1 MNFKFLAE
9 SPWKK
14 QHSREG
20 FASPRQRAKSP
31 GFKSAS
37 HTDRFIPYRVNE
49 HESSFIMDVEDRSQS
64 ENQLPQAEQ
73 DAGDEISKKCMSNT
87 PSNYLSLLQ
96 IHVIS
101 SFQEEGL
108 FLDENKGMPNQLVP
122 KVNRNFL
129 KYKKQKKNVLENSL
143 TDYSPFK
150 SQINKSPIPKSLRKI
165 PKLPYKILDAPS
177 LLDDYYLNLVDWSSS
192 NELGIGL
199 DSTVYIW
206 SAKTT
211 KAIKAYENEDGDPIC
226 SVSWNQG
233 SNYLA
238 IGENDGSLK
247 IFDVESNKIVTD
259 ILIHDCRIGSLA
271 WNDNIIS
278 SGSRDRTIQN
288 RDIRCPN
295 VCQFKSLGHKQEV
308 CGLKWSPDRKFLASG
323 GNDNK
328 LFIWNLKTQTEMIR
342 FGDHQAAVKALAW
355 NPRQPS
361 VLASGGGKSDRTI
374 KFWNTN
380 TLSRMDSIDTGSQVC
395 NLVFSK
401 NTSELVSTHGYS
413 LNEINVWSY
422 PTMEKVAS
430 LTGHSSRVLYLG
442 LSPNGE
448 NIVTGAGDETLRF
461 WHIFPPSKS
470 SHCDIFDRS
479 KVFPSC
485 VDLR

>member
-1 MNFKFLAE
+1 MNFKFLSE

-14 QHSREG
+14 PRNNEG
-20 FASPRQRAKSP
+20 FASPRHRGKSP
-31 GFKSAS
+31 SFKSAS

-49 HESSFIMDVEDRSQS
+49 HESSFIMDVDDRMPS
-64 ENQLPQAEQ
+64 ENQQTQSEQ
-73 DAGDEISKKCMSNT
+73 DINDEIPKKNNQST

-108 FLDENKGMPNQLVP
+108 FLDENKGMSNQLP
-122 KVNRNFL
+122 SKVNRNFL

-143 TDYSPFK
+143 NDYSPFK
-150 SQINKSPIPKSLRKI
+150 SQINESPIVKPLRKI
-165 PKLPYKILDAPS
+165 AKLPYKILDAPS
-177 LLDDYYLNLVDWSSS
+177 LLDDYYLNLIDWSTS
-192 NELGIGL
+192 NDLGIGL

-211 KAIKAYENEDGDPIC
+211 KAVKAYENEEGDPIC
-226 SVSWNQG
+226 SVSWSQA

-247 IFDVESNKIVTD
+247 IYDVEASKVVTD
-259 ILIHDCRIGSLA
+259 VSIHDCRIGSLA
-271 WNDNIIS
+271 WNENIIT
-278 SGSRDRTIQN
+278 SGSRDRTIQH

-295 VCQFKSLGHKQEV
+295 ICQFKSIGHKQEV
-308 CGLKWSPDRKFLASG
+308 CGLKWSPDRKLLASG

-328 LFIWNLKTQTEMIR
+328 LFIWSLKTQSELIR
-342 FGDHQAAVKALAW
+342 FGEHQAAVKALAW
-355 NPRQPS
+355 NPRQTPI
-361 VLASGGGKSDRTI
+361 LASGGGKSDRTI
-374 KFWNTN
+374 KFWNMN
-380 TLSRMDSIDTGSQVC
+380 TLSRVDSIDTGSQVC

-430 LTGHSSRVLYLG
+430 LTGHTSRVLYLG